1 MQVGF
6 IGIGSMG
13 SVMVPHLVKA
23 GHTVSV
29 WNRTPEGVRRLE
41 GVQRLQN
48 PSDAF
53 RNDAVLTML
62 ANDEAVR
69 AVIMDSGALE
79 AASRDCVHVIMATIS
94 PELVDELQQ
103 AHEKANVPFA
113 TAPVFGIPSVAARGE
128 LNIMT
133 AGNPDALKKAQPLF
147 DALGK
152 KTWPLG
158 TDPKQANVAKLAG
171 NMMIALAIES
181 LAEAFAL
188 TRQYGLNDSA
198 FLELITSTIFECSSY
213 KHYGSNIV
221 HDSYEPGFQLTLGL
235 KDVKLALNAASLR
248 DTVLPSVEIARQ
260 SFEAAVQSGEGNR
273 DWSALAK
280 GALQS
285 LTRPHSSPTRS

>member
-1 MQVGF
+1 
-6 IGIGSMG
+6 
-13 SVMVPHLVKA
+13 MVPHLVKA

-29 WNRTPEGVRRLE
+29 WNLTPEEVRRIK
-41 GVQRLQN
+41 GVQQLQN
-48 PSDAF
+48 PRDAF
-53 RNDAVLTML
+53 RNDVVLTML

-69 AVIMDSGALE
+69 SVILDSGALG
-79 AASRDCVHVIMATIS
+79 AASRDCVHVTMATIS
-94 PELVDELQQ
+94 PQLVDELQQ
-103 AHEKANVPFA
+103 AHKKANVPFA
-113 TAPVFGIPSVAARGE
+113 TAPVFGIPSVAAKGE

-133 AGNPDALKKAQPLF
+133 AGDPDALKKAQPLF
-147 DALGK
+147 DVLGK

-198 FLELITSTIFECSSY
+198 FLELITSTIFECSYY
-213 KHYGSNIV
+213 KQYGSNIV
-221 HDSYEPGFQLTLGL
+221 RDSYEPGFQLTLGL

-248 DTVLPSVEIARQ
+248 NTVLPSVEIVRQ

-280 GALQS
+280 GALQN
-285 LTRPHSSPTRS
+285 LTRPDP

>member
-1 MQVGF
+1 MKVGF
-6 IGIGSMG
+6 IGVGSMG

-29 WNRTPEGVRRLE
+29 WNLTPEAVRMLE
-41 GVQRLQN
+41 GVQGLQN

-53 RNDAVLTML
+53 RNDVVLTML

-69 AVIMDSGALE
+69 AVILDSGALE
-79 AASRDCVHVIMATIS
+79 APSRDCVHIIMATIS

-133 AGNPDALKKAQPLF
+133 AGDPGALKKAQPLF

-188 TRQYGLNDSA
+188 TRQYGLNDTA
-198 FLELITSTIFECSSY
+198 FLELVTSTIFPCPYY
-213 KHYGSNIV
+213 KQYGSNIV
-221 HDSYEPGFQLTLGL
+221 QDSYEPGFQLTLGL
-235 KDVKLALNAASLR
+235 KDIKLALKAASLR
-248 DTVLPSVEIARQ
+248 NTLLPSVDIVRQ
-260 SFEAAVQSGEGNR
+260 SFEAAVQMGEGSR

-280 GALQS
+280 GALQR
-285 LTRPHSSPTRS
+285 LTRSGPTATHS

>member
-1 MQVGF
+1 MKVGF
-6 IGIGSMG
+6 IGVGSMG

-29 WNRTPEGVRRLE
+29 WNLTPEEVRRIK
-41 GVQRLQN
+41 GVQQLQN
-48 PSDAF
+48 PRDAF
-53 RNDAVLTML
+53 RNDVVLTML

-69 AVIMDSGALE
+69 SVILDSGALE
-79 AASRDCVHVIMATIS
+79 APSHDCVHVIMATIS
-94 PELVDELQQ
+94 PQFVDELQQ
-103 AHEKANVPFA
+103 AHKKANVPFA
-113 TAPVFGIPSVAARGE
+113 TAPVFGIPAVAAKGE

-133 AGNPDALKKAQPLF
+133 AGDPDALKKAQPLF
-147 DALGK
+147 DVLGK
-152 KTWPLG
+152 KTWSLG

-198 FLELITSTIFECSSY
+198 FLELVTSTIFECSYY

-221 HDSYEPGFQLTLGL
+221 GDSYEPGFQLTLGL
-235 KDVKLALNAASLR
+235 KDIKLALNAASFR
-248 DTVLPSVEIARQ
+248 DRVLPSVEIVRQ
-260 SFEAAVQSGEGNR
+260 SMEAAVQSGEGTR

-280 GALQS
+280 GALRN
-285 LTRPHSSPTRS
+285 LTRLDPSATRS

>member
-1 MQVGF
+1 MKVGF
-6 IGIGSMG
+6 IGVGSMG

-29 WNRTPEGVRRLE
+29 WNRTPEEVRRLE
-41 GVQRLQN
+41 GVQPLRK

-53 RNDAVLTML
+53 RNDVVLTML
-62 ANDEAVR
+62 ANDDAVR
-69 AVIMDSGALE
+69 AVILTSGALE
-79 AASRDCVHVIMATIS
+79 APSSDCVHVIMATIS
-94 PELVDELQQ
+94 PGLVDELQQ

-133 AGNPDALKKAQPLF
+133 AGDPGALKKAQPLF

-188 TRQYGLNDSA
+188 TRQYGLNDTA
-198 FLELITSTIFECSSY
+198 FLDLITSTIFQCSYY
-213 KHYGSNIV
+213 KQYGSNIAG
-221 HDSYEPGFQLTLGL
+221 DSYEPGFQLTLGL
-235 KDVKLALNAASLR
+235 KDIKLALNAASLR
-248 DTVLPSVEIARQ
+248 NTVLPSVDIVRQ
-260 SFEAAVQSGEGNR
+260 SFEAAVQLGEGSS

-285 LTRPHSSPTRS
+285 LTRSDSSASRS

>member
-1 MQVGF
+1 MKVGF
-6 IGIGSMG
+6 IGVGSMG

-29 WNRTPEGVRRLE
+29 WNLTPEEVRRIK
-41 GVQRLQN
+41 GVQQLRN
-48 PSDAF
+48 PRDAF
-53 RNDAVLTML
+53 RNDVVLTML

-69 AVIMDSGALE
+69 SVILDSGALE
-79 AASRDCVHVIMATIS
+79 AASHDCVHVIMATIS
-94 PELVDELQQ
+94 PQLVDELQQ
-103 AHEKANVPFA
+103 AHKKANVPFA
-113 TAPVFGIPSVAARGE
+113 TAPVFGIPSVAAKGE

-133 AGNPDALKKAQPLF
+133 AGDPDALKKAQPLF
-147 DALGK
+147 DVLGK

-198 FLELITSTIFECSSY
+198 FLELVTSTIFECSYY

-221 HDSYEPGFQLTLGL
+221 GDSYEPGFQLALGL
-235 KDVKLALNAASLR
+235 KDIKLALNAASFR
-248 DTVLPSVEIARQ
+248 DRVLPSVEIVRQ
-260 SFEAAVQSGEGNR
+260 SMEAAVQSGEGTR

-280 GALQS
+280 GALRN
-285 LTRPHSSPTRS
+285 LTRLDPSATRS

>member
-1 MQVGF
+1 MKVGF
-6 IGIGSMG
+6 IGVGSMG

-23 GHTVSV
+23 GHTVSA
-29 WNRTPEGVRRLE
+29 WNRTPEEIHRLD
-41 GVQRLQN
+41 GVQPLRK

-53 RNDAVLTML
+53 RNDVVLTML

-69 AVIMDSGALE
+69 AVILTSGALE
-79 AASRDCVHVIMATIS
+79 APSRDCIHIIMASIS

-133 AGNPDALKKAQPLF
+133 AGDPDALKKAQPLF

-188 TRQYGLNDSA
+188 TRQYGLSDTA
-198 FLELITSTIFECSSY
+198 FLELITNTIFECSYY
-213 KHYGSNIV
+213 KQYGSNIV
-221 HDSYEPGFQLTLGL
+221 RDSYEPGFQLTLGL
-235 KDVKLALNAASLR
+235 KDIKLVLNAASLR
-248 DTVLPSVEIARQ
+248 DTVLPSVDIVRQ
-260 SFEAAVQSGEGNR
+260 SFEAAIRIGEGNR

-285 LTRPHSSPTRS
+285 LTRSAPSATRS

>member
-1 MQVGF
+1 MTVSRNGRDTTHSVGGSVPSPEVCSCWPVSLTIQDKCRSIDASVPGVTDAVRRKTSMKVGF
-6 IGIGSMG
+6 IGVGSMG

-29 WNRTPEGVRRLE
+29 WNLTSEAVRKLE
-41 GVQRLQN
+41 GVQGLQN

-53 RNDAVLTML
+53 RNDVVLTML

-69 AVIMDSGALE
+69 AVILDSGTLE
-79 AASRDCVHVIMATIS
+79 AASRDCVHIIIATIS
-94 PELVDELQQ
+94 PELADELQQ

-133 AGNPDALKKAQPLF
+133 AGDPGALKKAQPLF

-188 TRQYGLNDSA
+188 TRQYGLNDTA
-198 FLELITSTIFECSSY
+198 FLELITS
-213 KHYGSNIV
+213 
-221 HDSYEPGFQLTLGL
+221 
-235 KDVKLALNAASLR
+235 
-248 DTVLPSVEIARQ
+248 SVDFR
-260 SFEAAVQSGEGNR
+260 G
-273 DWSALAK
+273 D
-280 GALQS
+280 
-285 LTRPHSSPTRS
+285 LTRGFH

>member
-1 MQVGF
+1 MKVGF
-6 IGIGSMG
+6 IGVGSMG

-29 WNRTPEGVRRLE
+29 WNLTPEEVRRIK
-41 GVQRLQN
+41 GVQQLQN
-48 PSDAF
+48 PRDAF
-53 RNDAVLTML
+53 RNDVVLTML

-69 AVIMDSGALE
+69 AVILDSGALE
-79 AASRDCVHVIMATIS
+79 AASRDCVHIIMATIS
-94 PELVDELQQ
+94 PEFVDELQQ

-133 AGNPDALKKAQPLF
+133 AGDPGALKKAQPLF
-147 DALGK
+147 DVLGK
-152 KTWPLG
+152 KTWSLG

-198 FLELITSTIFECSSY
+198 FLELVTSTIFECSYY

-221 HDSYEPGFQLTLGL
+221 GDSYEPGFQLTLGL
-235 KDVKLALNAASLR
+235 KDIKLALNAASFR
-248 DTVLPSVEIARQ
+248 DRVLPSVEIVRQ
-260 SFEAAVQSGEGNR
+260 SMEAAVQSGEGTR

-280 GALQS
+280 GALRN
-285 LTRPHSSPTRS
+285 LTRLDPSATRS